1 MHDITA
7 DSSVKNLILSVL
19 NEIVL
24 SVEVNTLNVAFP
36 SNARESFNNSMN
48 TEYWKISKIKKKDK

>member
-19 NEIVL
+19 
-24 SVEVNTLNVAFP
+24 AFP
-36 SNARESFNNSMN
+36 SNARESFKNSMN

>member
-19 NEIVL
+19 NENVL

-36 SNARESFNNSMN
+36 SNARESFKNSMN